1 MKRIAD
7 LCERIGYQM
16 NTHAIGDSTN
26 SILLKLYE
34 SAYSTNKDHRW
45 RIEHAQ
51 VVDPNEINWFGKF
64 GVFPSVQPT
73 HAVSDQRWAKERL
86 GERRMKGAYAYK
98 SLLTSYGM
106 LALGTDFPVELTNP
120 FLTIHAAVHRKD
132 KNNYPTNGFYKKE
145 ALSLEECLKGMTI
158 WAAFASFDEGRLGS
172 IEAGKEATFV
182 IFEKP
187 VDANEVYNENF
198 AWKTF
203 IGGINVYA
211 SDEL

>member
-1 MKRIAD
+1 
-7 LCERIGYQM
+7 
-16 NTHAIGDSTN
+16 
-26 SILLKLYE
+26 
-34 SAYSTNKDHRW
+34 
-45 RIEHAQ
+45 
-51 VVDPNEINWFGKF
+51 
-64 GVFPSVQPT
+64 
-73 HAVSDQRWAKERL
+73 
-86 GERRMKGAYAYK
+86 
-98 SLLTSYGM
+98 
-106 LALGTDFPVELTNP
+106 VELTNP

-132 KNNYPTNGFYKKE
+132 KNNYPTNGFYKNE

-187 VDANEVYNENF
+187 VDASKEYTENF

-203 IGGINVYA
+203 IRGINVYA